1 MNSTYSEF
9 KFPIIKAVEWP
20 NVFQTKN
27 NKPLRQKSTALT
39 NAQDLI
45 SKLLKYNP
53 ETRLK
58 PLEAL

>member
-9 KFPIIKAVEWP
+9 KFPIIKAVDWP

-39 NAQDLI
+39 NA
-45 SKLLKYNP
+45 
-53 ETRLK
+53 
-58 PLEAL
+58 